1 MTWLDLLTVALFV
14 LVGFVEAKRG
24 AVPAAADLCVG
35 LVGIGLAKRLAPNL
49 AAWVGSQTTAFLLL
63 LVSVVAAAVVASW
76 LLDTYTKWEIGPYD
90 AAVAGAVGVVSG
102 LVLAHGVFHAAMV
115 SGGGLEAL
123 AEKSL
128 LAPEVYHLQTL
139 HAIGD
144 LLRNLGGGKTI
155 SEKVREQQQ

>member
-35 LVGIGLAKRLAPNL
+35 LIGVGLAKTLTPGLAVS
-49 AAWVGSQTTAFLLL
+49 VGSEATAFLLL
-63 LVSVVAAAVVASW
+63 FVGVVAVAVVASW

-90 AAVAGAVGVVSG
+90 SAVAGAIGVVSG
-102 LVLAHGVFHAAMV
+102 LVLAHGVFHAAV
-115 SGGGLEAL
+115 VAGGGLEAL
-123 AEKSL
+123 AQRSL
-128 LAPEVYHLQTL
+128 LAPEVYDLRTL